1 MIGGVWVLALLAVA
15 IYCAAQAI
23 RDFRKGNYAMA
34 AAGAACVALLLLVPL
49 QSHAIKLDL
58 PAP

>member
-1 MIGGVWVLALLAVA
+1 MIDGVWVLALLAVA
-15 IYCAAQAI
+15 IYCAAQAV
-23 RDFRKGNYAMA
+23 RDLRKGNYAMA
-34 AAGAACVALLLLVPL
+34 AAGAACVAMLLLIPI